1 MSAPATGTGPNSIY
15 VSGKYAYVAN
25 YGSNSL
31 SIIDVSNP
39 SSPSTVSTPS
49 TGGSLPN
56 AVRVSGRYAYVTN
69 NNDSVLSVLDVSNP
83 SSVVVSTSVIPSSPG
98 LLGLYISGRYAYLAE
113 YNLSSVS
120 IYDIGG
126 LETNGAIIASLEAG
140 NAQIRNDLTV
150 QGNIFTQALNAV
162 SAYVENLS
170 AKVLSLSSLALGAA
184 SNVATNAL
192 LSLNLATSG
201 TELVTKN
208 STAAFSVSGSTA
220 TVGVATSSNMISL
233 SLASTTSIGN
243 GTMTA
248 GPSLASGN
256 ISTGAHAIQR
266 PDGKVLVVNGGGTA
280 TTNIYDPATN
290 TFTAG
295 PNLNTGTAGYGAHSI
310 LRPDGKFLVVNG
322 NTTATTNIYDPVA
335 NTFVAGP
342 TLSSGSAQEGAHSIL
357 RPDGK
362 FLVVNGNNTN
372 VTNIYD
378 PVANSFTTGPTLA
391 TGNAYTGSYSI
402 QRPDGKFLLING
414 GTATNIYDPI
424 ANIFVAGP
432 SVATGA
438 VTRGPGAVQ
447 LPDGRFL
454 LVNGNGT
461 TATNM
466 YDPVA
471 NTFTAGPT
479 ITSGNPY
486 LGGHFIQRPDGKF
499 LMVNGNISAATKIYD
514 PSTNSF
520 SSGPNLATGSVE
532 LGGHSFQR
540 PDGKY
545 VILNG
550 NGTAATNIYD
560 PAFIMSGTYESE
572 DINITDLNPSSVL
585 NFTTNGEGKIEVAIK
600 TATSTAALAAS
611 YTTYA
616 TTTNGSKFFPVSGA
630 QYAKVRVT
638 LTRFIPT
645 NRQPMVN
652 AKESNVWR
660 GDSDIK
666 YVRSFAN
673 PILYSFNISNQKG
686 YHVTNTDFGTNSAS
700 TTLTSNATS
709 GPVVSGLMTGN
720 DGLTLPYSSTN
731 NLDLAKGVFTGGPI
745 LASGNSGIGTF
756 SIQRPDGKYLVV
768 NGGSTATTNILD
780 PVTMTFTAGPSLAS
794 GTVQGGGHAIQRP
807 DGKFLIVNGNNTTTT
822 NVYDPIANTMSVGPA
837 VVSGTPYYGA
847 NSLQRPDGKFLI
859 IVGNTST
866 ATNIYDPITNTMTAG
881 PNLTANAYVGSFS
894 IQRPDGKFLI
904 IVGNTVSTT
913 NIYDPI
919 SNTMTAGPNLASYV
933 GWGGHAVQR
942 PDGKIIIV
950 HGAGLSSTTLYDPSV
965 IDTSN
970 TLPVGPNLY
979 SASNYGAHAI
989 QRPDGTYLFI
999 AGAGNTG
1006 TSIYDPNGN
1015 TFYNGNAVV
1024 SGNIQY
1030 NSHSIHLP
1038 DGRFLVINGDGSTAT
1053 NIYNAGYLVRGYYES
1068 EFINDTTLD
1077 SNSTFTWKGNADA
1090 YKSGVVSVR
1099 VRTATSTN
1107 ALQTA
1112 TWRTLPVSGSRINP
1126 GTSETWMQVK
1136 FEMNRPIA
1144 NQSGIAK
1151 TVIKGESVYYN
1162 RFPLTTTTQNQASVF
1177 VKPTIYSY
1185 AIQKQEGQDLAT
1197 FQVNGNSV
1205 FRFSAT
1211 GDAYTS
1217 AGGSWNAG
1225 GADVAEYFPTE
1236 DGLLEPGDIVSV
1248 SSTPDGLVRMTTES
1262 YDEQILG
1269 IVTTAPGLRLGS
1281 DDIGANQGKQPIAL
1295 AGRVPVKVSLENGV
1309 IKKGDYLTS
1318 SSRPGFAMKALD
1330 AGRVIGI
1337 ALEDYTL
1344 EMDTQ
1349 NNGAGKVLTFVNP
1362 HFYMGATFTEKVT
1375 STFSRF
1381 ATMIQKGVAELGVT
1395 ITDAGNIGVGTTNP
1409 LSRFHVAGDARLGV
1423 ASTTSGALIF
1433 QNEANGYVTTLR
1445 SATSTLT
1452 SDLTLT
1458 LPDSLGKTAQALMTD
1473 GAGYTYWGTVAR
1485 VNDTDI
1491 KEGYLPRFLNDGSLA
1506 TGSFLDDGVVT
1517 GINATSTDTTFTV
1530 KSTASTTYAFSVFS
1544 TENNPLFAIGN
1555 DGVFSFGTDV
1565 VVASGGDIFTK
1576 GTLATEAEGVSSMY
1590 TAIEALDIGTVVAFA
1605 DIDTVG
1611 TSTQATS
1618 TESMFGVQKATS
1630 TLDAVGIV
1638 AARSGLTLG
1647 TSTVN
1652 AVPVA
1657 FAGRVPV
1664 KVTTENGEV
1673 KRGDYLTVSR
1683 TIPGYAMK
1691 LTGEGKAIGRA
1702 ISDYVSGNDK
1712 VMILVENGY
1721 QKLNL
1726 LGTTAS
1732 TTGMLT
1738 TGNVDLNANGVAIY
1752 NIKSLA
1758 SANGTWSI
1766 DENGRIVGKTLCIED
1781 VCIDKATL
1789 TNILQATGQISVAAP
1804 PSPVTGTSTGE
1815 TGGGIEGETNQ
1826 TDTGTSTEPGLSE
1839 GSQSEDLEGQP
1850 EVSAENQGAGE
1861 DDTSTE
1867 VATPSSPEPVEVVP
1881 VVQTDVTPPAAPEA
1895 PVTQTDA
1902 ASGESVL

>member
-1 MSAPATGTGPNSIY
+1 MSAPATGTGPQSVY

-1815 TGGGIEGETNQ
+1815 TGGGVEGETNQ